1 MSCRRPELSPHLE
14 WLFEF
19 ARPDRQ
25 HTKSKGLQRRF
36 LAVVAVTIILYLLL
50 PPPPIRRRDLRLCA
64 AYMTVPET
72 AMDENGESVLLAGE
86 IGFPWEILHI
96 LSEV

>member
-1 MSCRRPELSPHLE
+1 
-14 WLFEF
+14 
-19 ARPDRQ
+19 
-25 HTKSKGLQRRF
+25 
-36 LAVVAVTIILYLLL
+36 
-50 PPPPIRRRDLRLCA
+50 
-64 AYMTVPET
+64 MTVPET